1 MYYVTLQPY
10 SGKQVKP
17 LKVDEDKVLF
27 YLRDVVLLAP
37 HKLHVQSQER
47 SGPDHT
53 PAVNDNDELI
63 YSYKKHGFVVPF
75 EVLQHVSRHT

>member
-37 HKLHVQSQER
+37 HKLTVLSQQR
-47 SGPDHT
+47 TGSDHH
-53 PAVNDNDELI
+53 PAVNDKDDLV
-63 YSYKKHGFVVPF
+63 YSYRRHGFVVPF
-75 EVLQHVSRHT
+75 ETLQHVSRYT